1 MILIIA
7 RDHDR
12 AVACAT
18 VHKIKEKWRYV
29 KDEYGLL
36 GYASTTHVWVVGI
49 LDERGHDLWVRAK
62 GRFKNVERKA

>member
-18 VHKIKEKWRYV
+18 VHKVTEKWKYV
-29 KDEYGLL
+29 REAKDLC
-36 GYASTTHVWVVGI
+36 GYANTTHVWVVGI